1 MLVNLNIS
9 EQKVKEIKSKLM
21 QEFGSESMVEFILP
35 KDPIEVIPG
44 IYVVPLNFDHV
55 INLISTEKIYDQ
67 SWSFSGGKEMADSH
81 DLTKFRELAESGYD
95 IRSNY
100 GVCDNYEQVLNQYPE
115 LQNSNKK
122 FVVSL
127 TPMTKSEEPESGGW
141 RWHKWGEY
149 IGEQNP
155 THEYLYDEPEIEEVF
170 VYHIYELE

>member
-1 MLVNLNIS
+1 
-9 EQKVKEIKSKLM
+9 
-21 QEFGSESMVEFILP
+21 
-35 KDPIEVIPG
+35 
-44 IYVVPLNFDHV
+44 
-55 INLISTEKIYDQ
+55 
-67 SWSFSGGKEMADSH
+67 MADSH

-100 GVCDNYEQVLNQYPE
+100 GVCDNYEQVLNNYPE
-115 LQNSNKK
+115 LQNSDKK

-149 IGEQNP
+149 IGEQHP